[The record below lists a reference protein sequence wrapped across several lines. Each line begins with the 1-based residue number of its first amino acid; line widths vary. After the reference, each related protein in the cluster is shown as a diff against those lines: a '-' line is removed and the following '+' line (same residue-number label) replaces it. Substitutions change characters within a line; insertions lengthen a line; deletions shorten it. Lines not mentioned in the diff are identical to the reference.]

1 MYSDWSV
8 EMEGASPVLFVPWTD
23 ESGRLSYI
31 DLRSNPE
38 GIGGIPE
45 AVEHPALGRA
55 LLALNGAGS
64 NIATAKCDVWPLD
77 ASDLAA
83 CADLLDLD
91 DPAEDA
97 AYGFGSYIDTV
108 VRDPEAFASLE
119 LHLELLRNLAKGTA
133 SLEVEDAT
141 AEFVLRRC
149 MVASGETTSAGHA
162 VTVYVYGVGSAEKLA
177 YARWSEALAAVV
189 ELLLEL

>member
-55 LLALNGAGS
+55 LVALNGTGS

-77 ASDLAA
+77 ASDLTA
-83 CADLLDLD
+83 CADLLDV
-91 DPAEDA
+91 DA
-97 AYGFGSYIDTV
+97 PEAACGFGSYIDTV
-108 VRDPEAFASLE
+108 VREPLAFASLE

-149 MVASGETTSAGHA
+149 IVASGETTSVGHA
-162 VTVYVYGVGSAEKLA
+162 VTVYVYGIGATEKLA
-177 YARWSEALAAVV
+177 YAHWSEALAAVV